1 MLCKVVKRKR
11 SRGRRAMDE
20 PAEPA
25 GNAAAKQMVDEPA
38 GGAAKKKKKKKKQ
51 KPLAGA
57 DNAPL
62 RRRIA
67 LARGGARATSSDAA
81 HSEDWAHAFVAACT
95 VAPAGAP
102 PAAVPPTHA
111 GSGPWLSG
119 APTVRDWDEPL
130 TQATRA
136 PNRAGQL
143 GRHAVGGFQN
153 HADFM
158 DECTEQPGRPP
169 SRPPKMLHA
178 MPAARSAPG
187 SASGTGATPSQA
199 GLAQAIQA
207 TACLMQQTASRH
219 SVASMDECP
228 PRFLPPTPAPRGTL
242 LPLGDSIEPT
252 HGQAARWPHSDKS
265 LQVMPGHQPRQEER
279 LLRAAQEQGGQAM
292 PALHGRQMHQAAHTA
307 AASSTFFA
315 TSSLSSA
322 RDNRAPPRKAPPP
335 QRQDSA
341 LWDKVNMNTS
351 GLLDEALDS
360 V

>member
-1 MLCKVVKRKR
+1 MRANFSFCSAGEWYR
-11 SRGRRAMDE
+11 SE
-20 PAEPA
+20 QTP
-25 GNAAAKQMVDEPA
+25 
-38 GGAAKKKKKKKKQ
+38 
-51 KPLAGA
+51 
-57 DNAPL
+57 
-62 RRRIA
+62 
-67 LARGGARATSSDAA
+67 
-81 HSEDWAHAFVAACT
+81 
-95 VAPAGAP
+95 
-102 PAAVPPTHA
+102 
-111 GSGPWLSG
+111 GP
-119 APTVRDWDEPL
+119 V
-130 TQATRA
+130 
-136 PNRAGQL
+136 
-143 GRHAVGGFQN
+143 
-153 HADFM
+153 
-158 DECTEQPGRPP
+158 QPGTPP
-169 SRPPKMLHA
+169 RKQPKMLHA

-307 AASSTFFA
+307 AASSTLFA

-322 RDNRAPPRKAPPP
+322 RDNRAPPRKAQPP

>member
-1 MLCKVVKRKR
+1 
-11 SRGRRAMDE
+11 MDE
-20 PAEPA
+20 PPEPA
-25 GNAAAKQMVDEPA
+25 GNAAAKQVVDEPA
-38 GGAAKKKKKKKKQ
+38 GGAAKKKKKKKQ

-95 VAPAGAP
+95 VAPAAAP
-102 PAAVPPTHA
+102 PAAAPAHA
-111 GSGPWLSG
+111 GSGPWLSV
-119 APTVRDWDEPL
+119 APTVCARDESL
-130 TQATRA
+130 TQAKRV
-136 PNRAGQL
+136 PHRAGQL
-143 GRHAVGGFQN
+143 DQHAVFRN
-153 HADFM
+153 HTDFM
-158 DECTEQPGRPP
+158 
-169 SRPPKMLHA
+169 
-178 MPAARSAPG
+178 
-187 SASGTGATPSQA
+187 
-199 GLAQAIQA
+199 
-207 TACLMQQTASRH
+207 
-219 SVASMDECP
+219 
-228 PRFLPPTPAPRGTL
+228 
-242 LPLGDSIEPT
+242 
-252 HGQAARWPHSDKS
+252 
-265 LQVMPGHQPRQEER
+265 ER
-279 LLRAAQEQGGQAM
+279 LPRAAQEQGGQAM

-322 RDNRAPPRKAPPP
+322 RDNRAPPRKAQPP